1 MQYSFSYVLSN
12 HLFFCSHQFQT
23 EKSENEDM
31 WLRTSDASSLS
42 ADDVAAKLK
51 VDKSVGLGW
60 KEADLRRQ
68 LIGFNE
74 FSFKEGD
81 PPWKKYIEQVS
92 VDILKTAT
100 TWPPIY
106 ILSIIIFLL
115 FFTLFFFLNEERL
128 CIILPSTC
136 Q

>member
-1 MQYSFSYVLSN
+1 
-12 HLFFCSHQFQT
+12 
-23 EKSENEDM
+23 M

-81 PPWKKYIEQVS
+81 PPWKKYIEQV
-92 VDILKTAT
+92 
-100 TWPPIY
+100 
-106 ILSIIIFLL
+106 IFVAGTLAFL
-115 FFTLFFFLNEERL
+115 YHIMFVSRFT
-128 CIILPSTC
+128 P
-136 Q
+136 